1 MKLLTKVT
9 FATLVTGMSLSPAL
23 VLAHGQGGHFHQRLE
38 RQQYRIE
45 KGIDSGALTR
55 KEAKKL
61 RRQQRK
67 IRKMARH
74 FREDGVLTRDE
85 RYKIRNKLDR
95 VSDRIWAFKHN
106 DDKYCCGDRYHRY
119 SYHDNG
125 HDDYEKPR
133 HSRKKIDNDNH
144 RSGYRTIWY

>member
-9 FATLVTGMSLSPAL
+9 IATLITGMSLTPAL
-23 VLAHGQGGHFHQRLE
+23 VFAHGQGGHFHQRLE

-61 RRQQRK
+61 RRQHRK

-74 FREDGVLTRDE
+74 FREDGVVTKAE
-85 RYKIRNKLDR
+85 RHKIRNKLDR
-95 VSDRIWAFKHN
+95 TSDRIWAFKHN
-106 DDKYCCGDRYHRY
+106 DDRYRRGDRHHRY

-133 HSRKKIDNDNH
+133 HGGRKSDNEKH
-144 RSGYRTIWY
+144 GSGYRTNWY